1 MSLPSK
7 VLHLSH
13 VGPSKI
19 PSGGRVLTDANVR
32 LERELGLESHW
43 ISIRPEGIAG
53 EKRTKNHLRNLE
65 GNHSSDLPSIYWDHK
80 MSYML
85 ANSMKAQSFL
95 RSWIQAD
102 RHMIFVLE
110 GPWLW
115 PLLRI
120 VLKSYKN
127 LKYDVVYAAHN
138 VEFDLAHKIGITD
151 GSDPKLNEI
160 SRALLLSDESDL
172 VKRATAV
179 TYLSHH
185 DGELLRALG
194 AKEMVRTYVPSP
206 SLQSRRFSF
215 IDVSKPLLNKE
226 FKWFT
231 FVSGDWAPHVNGVAE
246 LLGSMR
252 RGNENKI
259 GIVIA
264 GGVAAGLERISVEN
278 KLPNLKSRNDVLIL
292 GQISNNVL
300 QKLAEESTGFVL
312 PIDFGGGMGIKTIE
326 ALQSFK
332 PVFGTRSAFRGLEEI
347 DLGRQ
352 VTISESS
359 AELWSLLQLWKD
371 HEYEINK
378 DLIVFNNRDLI
389 WPSVSYLLSLAK
401 RVQS

>member
-1 MSLPSK
+1 
-7 VLHLSH
+7 
-13 VGPSKI
+13 
-19 PSGGRVLTDANVR
+19 
-32 LERELGLESHW
+32 
-43 ISIRPEGIAG
+43 
-53 EKRTKNHLRNLE
+53 
-65 GNHSSDLPSIYWDHK
+65 
-80 MSYML
+80 
-85 ANSMKAQSFL
+85 MKAQSFL
-95 RSWIQAD
+95 TSWIQAE

-115 PLLRI
+115 PLLRM
-120 VLKSYKN
+120 VLKSHKH
-127 LKYDVVYAAHN
+127 LKYDIVYAAHN
-138 VEFDLAHKIGITD
+138 VEFDLAYKIGVAN
-151 GSDPKLNEI
+151 GSNPKSNEL

-172 VKRATAV
+172 VERSTAV

-185 DGELLRALG
+185 DGEFFRELG
-194 AKEMVRTYVPSP
+194 AKELIRTYVPSP
-206 SLQSRRFSF
+206 SLKSRRFSF
-215 IDVSKPLLNKE
+215 MDVSKPLLNKD

-246 LLGSMR
+246 LLSSMR

-259 GIVIA
+259 GIVVA

-278 KLPNLKSRNDVLIL
+278 NLPNLNSRNDVLIL

-300 QKLAEESTGFVL
+300 LKLAEESTGFVL

-352 VTISESS
+352 VTISENS
-359 AELWSLLQLWKD
+359 AELWSLLQMWKE

-378 DLIVFNNRDLI
+378 DLKVFNNRDLI
-389 WPSVSYLLSLAK
+389 WPSVNYLLTLAK
-401 RVQS
+401 KV